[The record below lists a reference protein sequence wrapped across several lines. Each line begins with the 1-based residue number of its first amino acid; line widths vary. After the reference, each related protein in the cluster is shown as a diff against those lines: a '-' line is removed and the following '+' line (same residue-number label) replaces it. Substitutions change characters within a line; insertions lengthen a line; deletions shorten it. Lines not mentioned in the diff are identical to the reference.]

1 MNINKFRL
9 LERINKLQTKLEWQ
23 LPKLVTQDLRTMNG
37 RYKKED
43 VLTHHVKALPH
54 SFYEFLFQNMKY
66 IPNSELKKFEKQLKQ
81 EIGINH
87 IHLSEETK
95 RWLR

>member
-23 LPKLVTQDLRTMNG
+23 IPKLVTRDLRTMNG
-37 RYKKED
+37 HYKKED
-43 VLTHHVKALPH
+43 VLTHHVKALPC
-54 SFYEFLFQNMKY
+54 SYYYFLFKNMKY

-87 IHLSEETK
+87 IHLSEDTK
-95 RWLR
+95 QWLR

>member
-1 MNINKFRL
+1 MNINKFRI

-81 EIGINH
+81 EIGINN